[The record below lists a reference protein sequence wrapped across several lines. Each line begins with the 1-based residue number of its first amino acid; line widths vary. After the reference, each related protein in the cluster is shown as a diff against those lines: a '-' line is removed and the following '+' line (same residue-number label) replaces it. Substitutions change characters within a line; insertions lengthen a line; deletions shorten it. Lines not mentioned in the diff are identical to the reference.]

1 MFLDVEITP
10 FKTIKRTVLNV
21 YSEASRNKLRVLQN
35 TFIIKQLQVIHFTC
49 FKILNLKNSRDT
61 IQIL

>member
-1 MFLDVEITP
+1 MWKLLRL
-10 FKTIKRTVLNV
+10 KQLNV
-21 YSEASRNKLRVLQN
+21 QQLLYSEASRNKLRVLQN